1 MFIAIKSTRRWLK
14 MANSV
19 EIHSIAG
26 PSARK
31 AILAPMVIPNSFQDS
46 HELLLQEP
54 LKKRL
59 LDAVFTASLDANFP
73 TKTLRKTKK
82 KMYTS

>member
-1 MFIAIKSTRRWLK
+1 

-19 EIHSIAG
+19 EIYSIAG

-31 AILAPMVIPNSFQDS
+31 AILVPMVIPSSFQDS
-46 HELLLQEP
+46 HELLQEP

-59 LDAVFTASLDANFP
+59 LDAVFRGIPGCKFP
-73 TKTLRKTKK
+73 N
-82 KMYTS
+82 